1 MLKIHDSCF
10 YCNAKALTYYMDHMI
25 PFNFIYQTEVFNVV
39 PACINCN
46 SRKSDRLA
54 TQEIFNRVIE
64 RNRKLTLREG
74 YKDWYQKLDETCMT
88 SYQGNR
94 LPFSP

>member
-1 MLKIHDSCF
+1 
-10 YCNAKALTYYMDHMI
+10 MI

-46 SRKSDRLA
+46 SRKSDRLTA
-54 TQEIFNRVIE
+54 QEIFNRVIE

-74 YKDWYQKLDETCMT
+74 YKDWYQKLYESCMT